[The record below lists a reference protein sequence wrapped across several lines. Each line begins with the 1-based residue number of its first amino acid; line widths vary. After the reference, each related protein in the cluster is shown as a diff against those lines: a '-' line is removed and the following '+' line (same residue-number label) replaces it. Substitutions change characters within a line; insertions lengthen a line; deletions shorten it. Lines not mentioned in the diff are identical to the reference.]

1 MLLKSKT
8 KTNRPASYCIRMK
21 NKQTISFVVS
31 FNILR
36 HLRKK
41 SVMIVGHSFG
51 FAGLFDNKLVYTGIR
66 IGCQHSTVLS
76 EPNRT
81 EPHTVHIHI
90 YSSQFTYFDGYI
102 NFFSSFQC
110 ASFFMQQKS
119 TWQKNSFKRTAIA
132 FNRKRLSLK
141 CNSELKFCRVFR

>member
-66 IGCQHSTVLS
+66 IGCQRNTVLS
-76 EPNRT
+76 EPNRIQSISIFIR
-81 EPHTVHIHI
+81 VNLHILMVYI
-90 YSSQFTYFDGYI
+90 YYFF
-102 NFFSSFQC
+102 FFSMRLFFHATKINLTKKQFQ
-110 ASFFMQQKS
+110 AH
-119 TWQKNSFKRTAIA
+119 
-132 FNRKRLSLK
+132 
-141 CNSELKFCRVFR
+141 CNSV